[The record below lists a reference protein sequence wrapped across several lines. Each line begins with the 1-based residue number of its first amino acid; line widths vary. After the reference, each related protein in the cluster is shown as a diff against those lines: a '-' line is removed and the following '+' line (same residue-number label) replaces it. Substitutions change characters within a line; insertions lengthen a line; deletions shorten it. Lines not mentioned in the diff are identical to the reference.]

1 MLLPFLYSIFAL
13 ILVVTF
19 HEFAHAYVA
28 FRLGD
33 PTAKRE
39 GRVTLNPL
47 AHLDPIGTVLIFFI
61 GIGWGKPV
69 PVNRNYFKNPLA
81 YEAIVAVAGPLM
93 NLLIAIV
100 VLIPI
105 KYFQQYLNPELILL
119 LSTIFDI
126 SILLFAFNM
135 LPFPP
140 LDGSKFLQ
148 LLVPKRWESQYQWY
162 LANAGLYFMAFL
174 LVDSFI
180 FSKYL
185 GFSILSYLVG
195 GLIIVVKSIL
205 FLGS

>member
-1 MLLPFLYSIFAL
+1 MLLSLLYSIFAL

-28 FRLGD
+28 TLLGD
-33 PTAKRE
+33 PTPRQH

-47 AHLDPIGTVLIFFI
+47 AHLDPLGTILIFFV
-61 GIGWGKPV
+61 GMGWGKPV
-69 PVNRNYFKNPLA
+69 PVNRSYFRKPIA
-81 YEAIVAVAGPLM
+81 YESIVAVAGPLM
-93 NLLIAIV
+93 NLLIALI
-100 VLIPI
+100 VLIPL
-105 KYFQQYLNPELILL
+105 KYFYHYLNTELVLFL
-119 LSTIFDI
+119 ATIFDV

-148 LLVPKRWESQYQWY
+148 LMVPHRWQGHYQWY
-162 LANAGLYFMAFL
+162 LANASMYFVAFL

-185 GFSILSYLVG
+185 HFSVLSYVLGWLVLG
-195 GLIIVVKSIL
+195 VKSIL
-205 FLGS
+205 LLGS